1 MYFMWWIDNIILLY
15 LKIYYSIQIKRFKK
29 LKWWKYNVIM
39 GFYQGKMLKIG
50 SFVKVS
56 LNFVLKDLLFLFL
69 KVVTKMMSQII
80 ILFWFV
86 IF

>member
-1 MYFMWWIDNIILLY
+1 
-15 LKIYYSIQIKRFKK
+15 
-29 LKWWKYNVIM
+29 M

-50 SFVKVS
+50 SFVKAS

-80 ILFWFV
+80 ILF
-86 IF
+86 